1 MEHKAPDKQ
10 PDCACAMPC
19 EARMAR
25 CTVWGIDTQQEHQA
39 EAEARCIDKNR
50 DQEHHTGCSAF
61 RLHQQV
67 RPSSMPD

>member
-1 MEHKAPDKQ
+1 
-10 PDCACAMPC
+10 
-19 EARMAR
+19 MAR
-25 CTVWGIDTQQEHQA
+25 CTVWGIDTQEEHQA